1 MELKI
6 EIALTYFYHRV
17 IFLNFLKQL
26 LPGCPDTTKKI
37 PLIQQVKQQELL
49 LPKGLIVKL

>member
-6 EIALTYFYHRV
+6 EVALTYFYYRV